1 MTDRTNLPPSHA
13 ADGETSNQ
21 APADILPS
29 AVADHIDGHE
39 DRLCEATASAMRAPI
54 LFVQLQAE
62 IQKWREK
69 DAAWRHALYERQRAT
84 QREADRLAYA
94 ERILQE
100 QGRSVRAYSKSTLE
114 RRQLQKAASRAKR
127 KANMTAEEV
136 EARRK
141 KDRERKALERDM
153 KALNLDCESGTP
165 NENWQEELDRLIAQ
179 FPDVEPPQET

>member
-1 MTDRTNLPPSHA
+1 MTARTNLSPSHA

-39 DRLCEATASAMRAPI
+39 DRLCEATASAVRAPI

-69 DAAWRHALYERQRAT
+69 DAAWRHALYERQRAN

-100 QGRSVRAYSKSTLE
+100 QGRSVRAYSKSTPE
-114 RRQLQKAASRAKR
+114 RRKLQKVASRAKR
-127 KANMTAEEV
+127 KASMTPDEV
-136 EARRK
+136 EAQRK
-141 KDRERKALERDM
+141 KDRERKTLERFR
-153 KALNLDCESGTP
+153 KAMGLDLDLDSGP
-165 NENWQEELDRLIAQ
+165 VDEKWREELDQLIAQ
-179 FPDVEPPQET
+179 LPDV